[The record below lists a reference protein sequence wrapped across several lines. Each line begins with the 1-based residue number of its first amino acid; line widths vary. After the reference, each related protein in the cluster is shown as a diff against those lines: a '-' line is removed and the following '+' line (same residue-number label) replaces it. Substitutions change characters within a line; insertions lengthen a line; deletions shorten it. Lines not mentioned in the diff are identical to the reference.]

1 MVSRLQRQV
10 SRFEQKR
17 CPVKKKR
24 YLVVYENDPL
34 SPQSC
39 PAIKRR
45 ILHFSFFTFHFSF
58 PNLFTLQPSAFKP
71 CCISGDIL
79 AEVPPL
85 TPVGN

>member
-34 SPQSC
+34 E
-39 PAIKRR
+39 R
-45 ILHFSFFTFHFSF
+45 
-58 PNLFTLQPSAFKP
+58 PNPTPEE
-71 CCISGDIL
+71 L
-79 AEVPPL
+79 ADPDVEVTRVIYIDHWPPDERD
-85 TPVGN
+85 GRA